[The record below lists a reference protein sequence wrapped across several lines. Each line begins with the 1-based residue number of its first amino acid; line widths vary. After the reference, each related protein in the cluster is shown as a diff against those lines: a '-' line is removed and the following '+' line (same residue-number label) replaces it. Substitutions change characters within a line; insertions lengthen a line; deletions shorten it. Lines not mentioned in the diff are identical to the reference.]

1 MPPHFL
7 TSNFRVAFEE
17 YFQPD
22 QQRAAVDNLK
32 AYITEVRD
40 MPEERRR
47 ELDILRP
54 QDTTQEQIDTR
65 IAAYLDKCHWQLA
78 QFYRVSPT
86 GGAHASTSPLMS
98 RACSN
103 AVS

>member
-22 QQRAAVDNLK
+22 QQRAAVDNMK
-32 AYITEVRD
+32 AYIAEVRD
-40 MPEERRR
+40 MSEERRR

-54 QDTTQEQIDTR
+54 QDTTQEQIDAR

-78 QFYRVSPT
+78 QFYRVSST
-86 GGAHASTSPLMS
+86 NFAHASATLPVSHAS
-98 RACSN
+98 RM
-103 AVS
+103 